1 MLCDVLSIHH
11 GKCHQIMSTSSKV
24 CRRMAFISELKLNLT
39 LPSSHICRNS
49 SRYFVT
55 DEWKSIGLPTRFPR
69 WKIITEC
76 VSDHDRKRLPC
87 LFTSSYLFSFIWNQ
101 NLKNHENAW
110 KSIMWFCAKP
120 RRFLTFY
127 KKSCKIT
134 INSQN
139 HHYRLYS
146 CSALFRLSTLF
157 GEKSRQS
164 LYYYSREMHI

>member
-69 WKIITEC
+69 WKIITEYAL
-76 VSDHDRKRLPC
+76 VIMTANDFPAYLP
-87 LFTSSYLFSFIWNQ
+87 SYLFSFIWNQ

-146 CSALFRLSTLF
+146 CALFRLSTLF